1 MPLAIAFDWLTMDF
15 PTLADRDLIAL
26 SAVCY
31 ALGFIHGT
39 VSLVRRRR
47 HSRWLMFTAMCGG
60 FFIQTLGLG
69 IRGMATKGCP
79 LGNTF
84 ELLNFVVWSCTLVY
98 LVIGPTFRLSLL
110 GFFTAGLSATLSI
123 IALIPPGWDS
133 TQRVRIF
140 GDNPWIELHAALAL
154 FSYGVFGLLALTS
167 VMYLLQ
173 DHYLKQKRRPAM
185 FGYLPSIVQ
194 LDTTNVRL
202 LAFGVAI
209 LTVSLLV
216 GGHYFHQDPSRVP
229 VVKLTVTIAIW
240 IAYLVVLTLRL
251 RAHLIT
257 KRFAWICAIL
267 FLLALAS
274 LGALNTRHTGPE
286 TPVAWVTR

>member
-1 MPLAIAFDWLTMDF
+1 MDF
-15 PTLADRDLIAL
+15 PSFADRDLFAM

-39 VSLVRRRR
+39 VSLIRRRR
-47 HSRWLMFTAMCGG
+47 HSRWLMFTAMAGG
-60 FFIQTLGLG
+60 WVIQTLGLM

-84 ELLNFVVWSCTLVY
+84 ELLNFVVWSCILVY

-110 GFFTAGLSATLSI
+110 GFFTAGLSATVSI
-123 IALIPPGWDS
+123 VALIPSGWDS
-133 TQRVRIF
+133 TLRVRIF
-140 GDNPWIELHAALAL
+140 GDNPWIEFHAALAL

-173 DHYLKQKRRPAM
+173 NHYLKQKRRPAM

-194 LDTTNVRL
+194 LDTTNLRL
-202 LAFGVAI
+202 LGFGVAV
-209 LTVSLLV
+209 LTTSLLV
-216 GGHYFHQDPSRVP
+216 GGHYFHEDPSRVN
-229 VVKLTVTIAIW
+229 VFKLGATISVWA
-240 IAYLVVLTLRL
+240 AYLVVLLLRL
-251 RAHLIT
+251 RAKLLT
-257 KRFAWICAIL
+257 KRFAWVCVIL

-274 LGALNTRHTGPE
+274 LGPIDNSRNHSPASTNAASR
-286 TPVAWVTR
+286 